1 MCTCRASKHLHSH
14 TNTNP
19 LLLLLIATATAPQV
33 RAMPLLHLVP
43 GSTVCMDRT
52 LFHMQVPGSGDS
64 VGDDGSVTTAG
75 TGSMGAGPSSSSRGV
90 LRKKR
95 KPPRQAAGVIRKAE
109 RRVADYKGPFALNMV
124 FEKRTEFFEIP
135 IRVIKMCLKE
145 EPYGVTSVVYD
156 QLFQAT
162 GTTSRRQLM

>member
-1 MCTCRASKHLHSH
+1 
-14 TNTNP
+14 
-19 LLLLLIATATAPQV
+19 
-33 RAMPLLHLVP
+33 
-43 GSTVCMDRT
+43 MDRT
-52 LFHMQVPGSGDS
+52 LFHMHVPGSDDS
-64 VGDDGSVTTAG
+64 VGDDGSVATTG
-75 TGSMGAGPSSSSRGV
+75 TGAGSSSTSTSSRGV

-124 FEKRTEFFEIP
+124 FEKRTEYFDIP

-162 GTTSRRQLM
+162 GTHTHPVDVTFSTTIHVCL